1 MRRCC
6 NRPSSSFAEDHL
18 PRLPVN
24 DIADHGSSA
33 NNPSGPAI
41 AMDTGTLHLERLNQ
55 KSPDD
60 WFSAI
65 ADLHRTLLSAG
76 ALAHMPIAFL
86 ARFYRMLAES
96 DDCCVMALVRD
107 LPGQPSRLEAFVAC
121 SVSSHGLLQRLVRR
135 YPIMTALDCAR
146 LLGTPRQLLRVLKIM
161 RQMRSNT
168 LDTDDAQLLS
178 IAVAADQ
185 KREGHATRL
194 FAALSQWFAHQGRA
208 HFHIIASDT
217 QQAALA
223 FYRKEGAVVVGTMD
237 LGGLNSYLLQ
247 ADVTSRPL
255 PS

>member
-1 MRRCC
+1 
-6 NRPSSSFAEDHL
+6 
-18 PRLPVN
+18 
-24 DIADHGSSA
+24 
-33 NNPSGPAI
+33 
-41 AMDTGTLHLERLNQ
+41 MDTGTLHLERLNQ

-60 WFSAI
+60 WFIAI
-65 ADLHRTLLSAG
+65 GDLHRTQLSAG

-107 LPGQPSRLEAFVAC
+107 RLGQPSRLEAFVAG
-121 SVSSHGLLQRLVRR
+121 SIASHGLLQRLVRR
-135 YPIMTALDCAR
+135 HTVATLLDGFC
-146 LLGTPRQLLRVLKIM
+146 LLAAPRQLFRVIEIL

-168 LDTDDAQLLS
+168 LGIDEAQLLS
-178 IAVAADQ
+178 IAVAANQ

-194 FAALSQWFAHQGRA
+194 FAALSQWFFQQGRA

-237 LGGLNSYLLQ
+237 LGGLNSHLLQ
-247 ADVTSRPL
+247 ADVNYQPL
-255 PS
+255 QT